1 MNHNQ
6 RIIVGIDGSEYSPA
20 ALRLAGRMAS
30 AWNAPLEVIT
40 CLGWSDFYLP
50 SHLPAG
56 NLEVAGQLEAIAKRL
71 MNEALDRAYGSG
83 RPENLSTA
91 VKVGSPAKVLVE
103 ESRNAQLLV
112 VGRRGHGGLL
122 GQLMGSVSAA
132 CSAHA
137 HCPVL
142 VVGQEDL
149 QDAADAES
157 PQSKTPESRT

>member
-6 RIIVGIDGSEYSPA
+6 RIIVGIDGSDYSPA

-30 AWNAPLEVIT
+30 ALNAPLEVIT

-56 NLEVAGQLEAIAKRL
+56 NLEVTGQLEAIAKRL
-71 MNEALDRAYGSG
+71 MNEAIERAYGDR
-83 RPENLSTA
+83 RPANLSTA

-112 VGRRGHGGLL
+112 VGQRGHGGLL
-122 GQLMGSVSAA
+122 GQLLGSVSAA

-142 VVGQEDL
+142 VVGQEDEDA
-149 QDAADAES
+149 QDMAASEPHEA
-157 PQSKTPESRT
+157 KI

>member
-6 RIIVGIDGSEYSPA
+6 RILVGIDGSEYSPA

-30 AWNAPLEVIT
+30 ALNAPLEVIT

-50 SHLPAG
+50 SHLPPG
-56 NLEVAGQLEAIAKRL
+56 NLEVTGQLEAIAKRL
-71 MNEALDRAYGSG
+71 MNEAIERAYGAK

-103 ESRNAQLLV
+103 ESRDAQLLV

-142 VVGQEDL
+142 VVGQEDV
-149 QDAADAES
+149 QEAAAGEPLES
-157 PQSKTPESRT
+157 KV